1 MNAEELAKAFES
13 LQKLEHHYKTQYEE
27 YIAKAL
33 AAKANLDRLEVL
45 LKDLS
50 SQLSLYPQQQE
61 SFLEFEPEPESI
73 NGNREQ
79 LELDWMGALVEDT
92 KPDPEPEQSDDKT
105 KNQEISHRE
114 FVKLSSQV
122 MPILESIFA
131 QDVGKKLHLS
141 YLHKAVNQKSLLDLS
156 QDTVGLFLEEAIALG
171 YCERDSY
178 DKSCYYSV
186 SEPKTLLQEALRNNP
201 YKRTLEKKAKDEEV
215 KEKQQL
221 LEEESVTKREP
232 TRSLPSSPRV
242 KMSIADTIIGYI
254 TECQPKTFSIQDVV
268 NYLYSP
274 TQQQQWSG
282 IQRKQIITSI
292 SNSLRGTKEKQ
303 WKRINPGVYQ
313 PLLTP
318 EQGNSVS
325 TITEL
330 THILPPSPRVKM
342 TVPDTIMGYITECQP
357 TTFTVKDVI
366 NYLYSETEQ
375 ASWSKQQRTQI
386 INSIA
391 GKLSYYNK
399 RNWRRVKI
407 GIYKPINR

>member
-1 MNAEELAKAFES
+1 M
-13 LQKLEHHYKTQYEE
+13 
-27 YIAKAL
+27 
-33 AAKANLDRLEVL
+33 
-45 LKDLS
+45 
-50 SQLSLYPQQQE
+50 
-61 SFLEFEPEPESI
+61 
-73 NGNREQ
+73 
-79 LELDWMGALVEDT
+79 
-92 KPDPEPEQSDDKT
+92 
-105 KNQEISHRE
+105 
-114 FVKLSSQV
+114 
-122 MPILESIFA
+122 
-131 QDVGKKLHLS
+131 
-141 YLHKAVNQKSLLDLS
+141 S

-186 SEPKTLLQEALRNNP
+186 SEPKTLLQEAFRNNP
-201 YKRTLEKKAKDEEV
+201 YKRTFEKKATNEGV

-242 KMSIADTIIGYI
+242 KMSIADTIMGYI

-303 WKRINPGVYQ
+303 WKRIKPGVYQ

-357 TTFTVKDVI
+357 TTFTVKDI
-366 NYLYSETEQ
+366 LNYLYSETEQ
-375 ASWSKQQRTQI
+375 ASWSKQQKTQI

-391 GKLSYYNK
+391 GRLSYYNK
-399 RNWRRVKI
+399 RNWQRVRT
-407 GIYKPINR
+407 GVYRPLNHQ